1 MDDTWEPAEPE
12 FEGSDVET
20 LEVTDSPPK
29 RKLNNLW
36 NFLVHN
42 KVDSS
47 PKEIKSQK
55 KESVE
60 REKSEPM
67 PNGPVPNQQGD
78 DGPNERDEEKS
89 RGEVEFDSENEKDI
103 PLPVM
108 DILNESLSQKSM
120 KNNHIN
126 KTEHHI
132 TPVSNGE
139 SHNKDRDSAETDKI
153 EKHNDTW
160 TGLPPLSLQGDMN
173 NPVAD
178 FQGTGILQGN
188 KVTLGFLFTL

>member
-1 MDDTWEPAEPE
+1 MNDTWEPAEPE

-20 LEVTDSPPK
+20 LEVSDSPPK

-47 PKEIKSQK
+47 PKEIESQK

-60 REKSEPM
+60 REKSKLM

-78 DGPNERDEEKS
+78 DGPNEREEEKS
-89 RGEVEFDSENEKDI
+89 RDEVEFDSENEKDI
-103 PLPVM
+103 PLPGM
-108 DILNESLSQKSM
+108 DILNESLSQKST

-132 TPVSNGE
+132 TPVNNGE
-139 SHNKDRDSAETDKI
+139 SHNKDRDGVETDKI

-160 TGLPPLSLQGDMN
+160 TGLPHLSLQGDIDH
-173 NPVAD
+173 PLAD
-178 FQGTGILQGN
+178 FLGTAISEGKN
-188 KVTLGFLFTL
+188 VTLVFLFIL